1 MMVMLCSPYVRT
13 SHQGNEGDQGP
24 SIEYIKPDWEL
35 RFNESFV
42 AVCIDREEAPG
53 EEKNFPFW
61 GVRLVNQYDHVKWA
75 R

>member
-1 MMVMLCSPYVRT
+1 MPRSILVDET
-13 SHQGNEGDQGP
+13 QGEEGGEGP
-24 SIEYIKPDWEL
+24 SEDYIKPYHEL

-42 AVCIDREEAPG
+42 AICIDRQEAPG

-61 GVRLVNQYDHVKWA
+61 GVRLHHQYEHVKWA